1 MDIYHAIDEIEDV
14 AFLYFIYI
22 SKTTETFNKYQLK
35 CLGERNVPIY
45 KHFESFWNAVWNY
58 KFKQQQN

>member
-45 KHFESFWNAVWNY
+45 KHFESF
-58 KFKQQQN
+58 